1 MRHCGVVSLFASLSA
16 VLFAFGCKSSP
27 DDCEDGQCGTTSLA
41 IAHSP
46 AAAAPQSILPVA
58 YAVSPRIADLPP
70 IETKPEGEFDEEE
83 KVGPPR
89 TFRTEDPWA
98 EPSRDTVVQEAQD
111 LSPEPSLA
119 DPEVSFDGLSNQ
131 NNAASFGFQVSPPDT
146 NGDVG
151 PNHYVQMTNL
161 LVRVF
166 NKAGAPVSQPFR
178 LSTLFQQLG
187 GQCAAEDAGDPVVLY
202 DPLADR
208 WLLTQFAFA
217 TTSAPPYHECF
228 AISQTPDPTGS
239 YFLFDFVTP
248 GANFPDYP
256 KLGVWPDAY
265 YMTTNQ
271 FLNGATFNGAGIF
284 AFDRAK
290 MVAGDPTAAMVY
302 VNLNITDFPEA
313 IGGMLPADVDG
324 LTPPPPGTPGVFSYF
339 VADEFG
345 ATRDALRVFDFRVN
359 FANPASSAFVERAES
374 PIAVAPFNPLTP
386 TGRDDIQQP
395 PAASTAAA
403 LDSIADRLMFR
414 LAYRNFGGHESLFAT
429 HTVNVGTGTT
439 LATFKSGVRYYELRR
454 APGEPFAIAEQAT
467 FAPNADSRWMPSGA
481 MDHQGNL
488 AIGYN
493 VTSRTTF
500 PSMRY
505 AGRLATDPSGGLFQG
520 ERSLVAGTGVQT
532 NTGSRWGDYSAL
544 NVDPADDCTFWFTSE
559 YYTAASQAS
568 SSVGWLTRIGR
579 FRFPECVNAVPAV
592 LQGSVTNALTG
603 APIAGATV
611 ATDDGFLRFT
621 ASAGDYTINMFP
633 KRYAVTASAFGFRA
647 STANV
652 TLTSGTTVQNFALSP
667 VAIIRPAGAQLTRED
682 CSENGAIDP
691 TEQVRV
697 KLALQNI
704 GGADTA
710 QLEATLLASG
720 GVTQPSKR
728 EHYGSLVAGGL
739 PVEREFQFTANATCG
754 GTLTATLQ
762 LRDNQT
768 GENLGTVAFPFTV
781 GTLSPVATAAT
792 TSTGNIAVAIRDL
805 ATEIVPIQVTGA
817 GQIVDVDVRIRANH
831 TFDSDVSF
839 TLISPDGTTV
849 DLSSANGGGG
859 DNFGDGANDCSGRPT
874 VFDDQA
880 PNPIVGA
887 VAPFAASFR
896 PEQPLARFAGK
907 SAQGTWRLQISD
919 SFGADTGT
927 LFCAQLVIKQRA
939 QLCCDPNGTPIIIAD
954 TSSLVTERFEPAN
967 GAADPGERVT
977 YRFNV
982 RNVGTGNT
990 EHLKAELLDGPGVL
1004 GAHEEGVYG
1013 VVHSGGAAEG
1023 SNFQF
1028 TADGVCGA
1036 TIQPTLTLSDGPQG
1050 LGTVSFPVRLGTN
1063 DIAVT
1068 SVAQPASITIND
1080 TPRVSGVALAS
1091 PYPSTISVSGVAGT
1105 VRSVRAT
1112 LNGLAHTFPSDID
1125 ILLVGPQGQQVVLL
1139 SDVGG
1144 GTDIVG
1150 VNITLDDA
1158 APAGV
1163 PATLVSGTFKPSNV
1177 GVGDVFPGAPAGAPA
1192 AALATFAGTDP
1203 NGAWR
1208 LFVVDDVGTDRGNMA
1223 GGWSLSIETEFPVC
1237 VAPPPPD
1244 SDDGDVQ
1251 GGVAAAGL

>member
-1 MRHCGVVSLFASLSA
+1 MRHCGVVSFLSLPV
-16 VLFAFGCKSSP
+16 VLFALGCQSP
-27 DDCEDGQCGTTSLA
+27 ADDCQNGKCGTASLA
-41 IAHSP
+41 VTHRA
-46 AAAAPQSILPVA
+46 AAAAPQSIAPVA
-58 YAVSPRIADLPP
+58 YAVSRRVIDLPP
-70 IETKPEGEFDEEE
+70 LETKPEETFDEEL

-89 TFRTEDPWA
+89 TFRNEDPSA
-98 EPSRDTVVQEAQD
+98 EPSRDTVVQNI
-111 LSPEPSLA
+111 SVEPTLA

-146 NGDVG
+146 NGDIG
-151 PNHYVQMTNL
+151 PNHYVQMSNL

-166 NKAGAPVSQPFR
+166 NKAGAPVTQPFR
-178 LSTLFQQLG
+178 LSSLFQDLG

-202 DPLADR
+202 DPLSDR
-208 WLLTQFAFA
+208 WVLTQFAFA
-217 TTSAPPYHECF
+217 TTAAPPYHECF

-256 KLGVWPDAY
+256 KLGVWSDAY

-284 AFDRAK
+284 AFERAK

-302 VNLNITDFPEA
+302 VNLNTTDFPEG

-324 LTPPPPGTPGVFSYF
+324 LTPPPLGVPGVFSYF
-339 VADEFG
+339 TADEFG
-345 ATRDALRVFDFRVN
+345 DAADALRVFDFRVD
-359 FANPASSAFVERAES
+359 FATPAASTFTERAES
-374 PIAVAPFNPLTP
+374 PIRVAAFNPLTP
-386 TGRDDIQQP
+386 TGRDDVVQP

-429 HTVNVGTGTT
+429 HSVNVGTGTSLT
-439 LATFKSGVRYYELRR
+439 TFRSGVRYYELRR
-454 APGEPFAIAEQAT
+454 SPGEPFAVAEQAT
-467 FAPNADSRWMPSGA
+467 FAPDTDSRWMPSGA

-488 AIGYN
+488 AVGYN
-493 VTSRTTF
+493 VASRTTF

-532 NTGSRWGDYSAL
+532 NTGSRWGDYSTL
-544 NVDPADDCTFWFTSE
+544 SVDPSDDCTFWFTSE
-559 YYTAASQAS
+559 YYTAASQAA

-579 FRFPECVNAVPAV
+579 FRFPECVDAVPAV
-592 LQGSVTNALTG
+592 LQGTVTNARTG
-603 APIAGATV
+603 APIPGATV
-611 ATDDGFLRFT
+611 ASSDGFLRFT
-621 ASAGDYTINMFP
+621 GAAGDYTMNMFP
-633 KRYAVTASAFGFRA
+633 QRYAVTASAFGFRA
-647 STANV
+647 STADV
-652 TLTSGTTVQNFALSP
+652 TLASGTTVQNFVLSP
-667 VAIIRPAGAQLTRED
+667 VAIVRAAGAQITRES

-704 GGADTA
+704 GGIDTE
-710 QLEATLLASG
+710 QLEATLLATG

-728 EHYGSLVAGGL
+728 EHYGSLIGGGP
-739 PVEREFQFTANATCG
+739 PVEREFQFTASATCG

-768 GENLGTVAFPFTV
+768 GEDLGTVAFPFTI
-781 GTLSPVATAAT
+781 GTLSPTATTAT
-792 TSTGNIAVAIRDL
+792 TSTGNLAVAIRDL
-805 ATEIVPIQVTGA
+805 ATEVVPIQVTEP

-831 TFDSDVSF
+831 TFDGDVSF

-849 DLSSANGGGG
+849 DLSSGNGGGG
-859 DNFGDGANDCSGRPT
+859 DNFGDGAADCSGRPT

-880 PNPIVGA
+880 PNAIIGA
-887 VAPFAASFR
+887 AAPFAASFR
-896 PEQPLARFAGK
+896 PEQPLARFAGHA
-907 SAQGTWRLQISD
+907 AQGTWRLQISD

-939 QLCCDPNGTPIIIAD
+939 QLCCDPNGTPIIVPD
-954 TSSLVTERFEPAN
+954 TSSLVAERFVPAN
-967 GAADPGERVT
+967 GAADPGEAVR
-977 YRFNV
+977 YLFNV
-982 RNVGTGNT
+982 RNVGSGNT
-990 EHLKAELLDGPGVL
+990 SHLKAELLDGNGVV

-1013 VVHSGGAAEG
+1013 VVHTGGAAVG
-1023 SNFQF
+1023 SQFQF

-1036 TIQPTLTLSDGPQG
+1036 TIQPTLTLSDGTQD

-1068 SVAQPASITIND
+1068 SAAEPASITIND
-1080 TPRVSGVALAS
+1080 TPRVTGIALAS
-1091 PYPSTISVSGVAGT
+1091 PYPSTINVSGAQGT
-1105 VRSVRAT
+1105 VRSVRVS

-1125 ILLVGPQGQQVVLL
+1125 VLLVGPRGQQVILL

-1150 VNITLDDA
+1150 VNLTLDDA

-1163 PATLVSGTFKPSNV
+1163 PATLVSGTFRPSNV
-1177 GVGDVFPGAPAGAPA
+1177 GGGDVFPGAPAGAPA
-1192 AALATFAGTDP
+1192 AALAAFAGTDP

-1208 LFVVDDVGTDRGNMA
+1208 LFVVDDVGTDRGSMA

-1237 VAPPPPD
+1237 VAPPAP
-1244 SDDGDVQ
+1244 DGDGAAPAQ
-1251 GGVAAAGL
+1251 GGIIATGF